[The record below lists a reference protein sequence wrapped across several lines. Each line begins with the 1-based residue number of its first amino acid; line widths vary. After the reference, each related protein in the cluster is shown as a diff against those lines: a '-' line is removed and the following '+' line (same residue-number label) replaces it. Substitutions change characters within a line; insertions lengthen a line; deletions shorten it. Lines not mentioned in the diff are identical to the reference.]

1 MIRHRNLGLAVAAML
16 VFGVAA
22 PAWADCNADI
32 QRMQSQV
39 AKVGDPKVKRL
50 VEYDI
55 KRAKKEATE
64 ADPMEC
70 QEAVDH
76 ADKLM
81 APPAP

>member
-1 MIRHRNLGLAVAAML
+1 MTRHRKFGLAAAL
-16 VFGVAA
+16 ALAA
-22 PAWADCNADI
+22 TSPAWADCNADI

-39 AKVGDPKVKRL
+39 AKVSDAKVKRL

-55 KRAKKEATE
+55 KRAKKEANE

-81 APPAP
+81 AAPTP